1 MIDHLV
7 DVSKRTLLAS
17 VPATLGNM
25 ALLIVWQ
32 SGLEGLLQMHLSD
45 WGYNP
50 LGGFAF
56 IYLMT
61 YLVTAFGLAQLVLI
75 TSALPVPSNRL
86 VAQVP
91 FVATGAL
98 LGAGMFAWSPEPTFF
113 GACGA
118 LTAFVFVMWPLP
130 RVSQ

>member
-1 MIDHLV
+1 MIDHPANA
-7 DVSKRTLLAS
+7 SKRTLLAS
-17 VPATLGNM
+17 VFATLGNI

-32 SGLEGLLQMHLSD
+32 SGPEELLEMRLSD

-56 IYLMT
+56 IYFMT
-61 YLVTAFGLAQLVLI
+61 YLVTAFGLALLVLT
-75 TSALPVPSNRL
+75 TSAFPVLPNRV
-86 VAQVP
+86 VARVL
-91 FVATGAL
+91 FVALGGV
-98 LGAGMFAWSPEPTFF
+98 LGAGMFVWSSEPMLF

-130 RVSQ
+130 KASK